1 MSKEPRPANSLSFDE
16 DVASPGWYEV
26 ASKMPEYHVAP
37 HLLRWH
43 HGPSQSIPD
52 SVDSQGPVMSYD
64 SRPDTAK
71 HIKRVQQLV
80 AEISEILLISA
91 NLHDDSKLKSPE
103 VEAFD
108 IATPKLATMTY
119 GSDEYKQALQEL
131 GPALAH
137 HYAENRHHPE
147 HFAHGVLD
155 MTLLDLIEMFCDWK
169 GASERHCDGSF
180 EKSIAHNRQR
190 FFMANV
196 DLARIFENTRK
207 DLGW

>member
-1 MSKEPRPANSLSFDE
+1 
-16 DVASPGWYEV
+16 
-26 ASKMPEYHVAP
+26 
-37 HLLRWH
+37 
-43 HGPSQSIPD
+43 
-52 SVDSQGPVMSYD
+52 MSYD